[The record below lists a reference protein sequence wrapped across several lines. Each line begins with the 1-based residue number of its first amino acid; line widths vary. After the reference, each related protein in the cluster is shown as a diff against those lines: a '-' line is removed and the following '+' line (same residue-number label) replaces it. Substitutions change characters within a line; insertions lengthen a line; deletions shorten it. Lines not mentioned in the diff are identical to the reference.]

1 MNTHTANQQKS
12 EERKDVGH
20 SPIMQHGPMH
30 HTLQPA
36 PLLSDPPII
45 NQ

>member
-12 EERKDVGH
+12 EERKDVGL
-20 SPIMQHGPMH
+20 SPIMQYGPIH
-30 HTLQPA
+30 HILQPA
-36 PLLSDPPII
+36 PLLSVPPII